1 MVYRHINTD
10 LKHRILLLIER
21 GRTSEELCDLFAI
34 SLRSLDRWLTNFEQ
48 YIRKLASRR
57 LASLVEL
64 VKFGWWN
71 EGWESYDIHG

>member
-21 GRTSEELCDLFAI
+21 GRTSEELCDLFGI

-48 YIRKLASRR
+48 YGSAARPSSHTQGQPPSGLGALIGPLD
-57 LASLVEL
+57 VT
-64 VKFGWWN
+64 
-71 EGWESYDIHG
+71 